1 MDKRAM
7 IADLMAKRAAKRA
20 ELDGLL
26 TAVEAREEGK
36 RELTDE
42 ERSAFEAGE
51 SEVRAF
57 DERVAELDAQVRAD
71 EAAAEMAK
79 RYAPSGV
86 KVTSEPEVYRRGGN
100 VSYFRDLHLARNKG
114 DHQAAQRL
122 QRNDAMVAE
131 KRAIS
136 TTNGAGGEFVPP
148 LWLEDEFI
156 KFVRP
161 GRITANLCPT
171 MDLPPGTDSINI
183 PKVNSGTAV
192 APQSSQNSGVQQTD
206 LTTTSVA
213 SPVVTIAGGQTVS
226 LQLLEQSPLNIDNVV
241 LADLAA
247 DYAQKLNTQVH
258 TGSGSGG
265 QVTGISTLSG
275 TNAVTFTSTTPTLGG
290 TGANALFPKLA
301 NAIQLIHTKRFLPPT
316 AIVMH
321 PSRWAWCLSQSD
333 ASSRPLVTP
342 RAGAYNPLGAMDGTA
357 SEGLVGEMLGLPVYV
372 DATIPTNLGA
382 GTNQDYILV
391 ARMSDLVLWESNVR
405 AEAFQQTYAQNMSVF
420 VRLYN
425 YFSFQ
430 AGRYPQSISLINGT
444 GLTTPSF

>member
-1 MDKRAM
+1 M

-20 ELDGLL
+20 ELNGILEG
-26 TAVEAREEGK
+26 VEAREDK
-36 RELTDE
+36 TLTNE

-51 SEVRAF
+51 AEIRGY
-57 DERVAELDAQVRAD
+57 DERIKELDEIVRAD
-71 EAAAEMAK
+71 KAAAEMAK

-86 KVTSEPEVYRRGGN
+86 KVTSEPEVYRKDSQSH
-100 VSYFRDLHLARNKG
+100 SYFRDLYRATNKG
-114 DHQAAQRL
+114 DHEAAQRL
-122 QRNDAMVAE
+122 QRNDKIVAE

-161 GRITANLCPT
+161 GRVTANLCPT

-192 APQSSQNSGVQQTD
+192 APQSSQNTGVQQTD
-206 LTTTSVA
+206 LTTTSVS

-241 LADLAA
+241 LQDLAA
-247 DYAQKLNTQVH
+247 DYAQKLNTQVL
-258 TGSGSGG
+258 TGPGTGG
-265 QVTGISTLSG
+265 TVTGISTLSG

-301 NAIQLIHTKRFLPPT
+301 NAIQLVHTKRFLPPD

-333 ASSRPLVTP
+333 TSSRPLVTP
-342 RAGAYNPLGAMDGTA
+342 RAGAYNPVGAMDGTA
-357 SEGLVGEMLGLPVYV
+357 SQGLVGEMLGLPVYV

-382 GTNQDYILV
+382 GTNQDFIMV

-444 GLTTPSF
+444 GLTTPTF

>member
-26 TAVEAREEGK
+26 SAAEAREDK
-36 RELTDE
+36 SFTDE

-51 SEVRAF
+51 SEIRGYDA
-57 DERVAELDAQVRAD
+57 RIKELDEQVRAD

-86 KVTSEPEVYRRGGN
+86 KVTSEPEVYRKSGQ
-100 VSYFRDLHLARNKG
+100 VSYFRDLYTARQGDFDARGRLERNNKV
-114 DHQAAQRL
+114 
-122 QRNDAMVAE
+122 VAE

-171 MDLPPGTDSINI
+171 MDLPAGTDSINI
-183 PKVNSGTAV
+183 PKVNTGTAV
-192 APQSSQNSGVQQTD
+192 AAQSSQNTGVQQTD
-206 LTTTSVA
+206 LTTTSVS

-226 LQLLEQSPLNIDNVV
+226 LQLLEQSPLNIDGVV
-241 LADLAA
+241 LQDLAA
-247 DYAQKLNTQVH
+247 DYAQKLNTQVL
-258 TGSGSGG
+258 TGAGTGG
-265 QVTGISTLSG
+265 TVTGISTLSG
-275 TNAVTFTSTTPTLGG
+275 TNAVTFTSAAPTLGG

-301 NAIQLIHTKRFLPPT
+301 NAIQLVHTGRFLPPD

-333 ASSRPLVTP
+333 TANRPLVTP
-342 RAGAYNPLGAMDGTA
+342 RAGAYNPVGAMDGVV
-357 SEGLVGEMLGLPVYV
+357 SQGLVGEMLGLPVYV

-382 GTNQDYILV
+382 GTNQDFIMV
-391 ARMSDLVLWESNVR
+391 ARMTDLVLWESHVR
-405 AEAFQQTYAQNMSVF
+405 AEAFQQTYAQNLSVF

-430 AGRYPQSISLINGT
+430 AGRYPKSISLINGT
-444 GLTTPSF
+444 GLTQPVF

>member
-1 MDKRAM
+1 MDLRAM
-7 IADLMAKRAAKRA
+7 IADLMAKRAAKRV

-26 TAVEAREEGK
+26 SAAEAREDK
-36 RELTDE
+36 NFTDE
-42 ERSAFEAGE
+42 ERSAFDSGE

-57 DERVAELDAQVRAD
+57 DARIAELDAQIKAD
-71 EAAAEMAK
+71 EAAAEMARK
-79 RYAPSGV
+79 YAPSGV
-86 KVTSEPEVYRRGGN
+86 KVTSEPEVYSKRADSH
-100 VSYFRDLHLARNKG
+100 SYFRDLYRATNKG
-114 DHQAAQRL
+114 DRDASQRL
-122 QRNDAMVAE
+122 QRNDKIVAE

-161 GRITANLCPT
+161 GRITANLVPNQ
-171 MDLPPGTDSINI
+171 DLPAGTDSINV

-192 APQSSQNSGVQQTD
+192 APQATQNTGVQQTD
-206 LTTTSVA
+206 LTTTSIS
-213 SPVVTIAGGQTVS
+213 SPVVTVAGGQTVS

-241 LADLAA
+241 LQDLAA
-247 DYAQKLNTQVH
+247 DYAQKLNTQVL
-258 TGSGSGG
+258 TGSGTGG
-265 QVTGISTLSG
+265 TVTGITTLSG
-275 TNAVTFTSTTPTLGG
+275 TNAVTFTSAAPTLGG

-301 NAIQLIHTKRFLPPT
+301 NAIQLVHTNRFLPPD

-321 PSRWAWCLSQSD
+321 PTRWAWCLSQSD
-333 ASSRPLVTP
+333 SSGRPLVTV

-357 SEGLVGEMLGLPVYV
+357 SQGLVGEMLGLPVYV

-382 GTNQDYILV
+382 GTNQDFIMV
-391 ARMSDLVLWESNVR
+391 ARMSDLILWESNVR
-405 AEAFQQTYAQNMSVF
+405 AEAFQQTYAQNLSVF
-420 VRLYN
+420 IRLYN

-430 AGRYPQSISLINGT
+430 AGRYPKSISLINGT